1 MYNNPYYNMQRF
13 PQMEPIQTHA
23 YAAPIINTGTQRV
36 STLNGKQVDSID
48 VVKAIEYPLDGSVSY
63 FPLTDGSAIVTK
75 QLRTDGTSR
84 VVVYKPV
91 EEQKNEFSFITADDL
106 NAYIQDL
113 EDFKDLKE
121 ELNSLKKQLKELKE
135 SIKEE

>member
-1 MYNNPYYNMQRF
+1 MYNNPYFSMQRI
-13 PQMEPIQTHA
+13 PQMDPMQNHT
-23 YAAPIINTGTQRV
+23 YAAPIISTGVQRV
-36 STLNGKQVDSID
+36 NTLNGKQVDSID

-75 QLRTDGTSR
+75 QLRNDGTSR
-84 VVVYKPV
+84 IVVYKPT
-91 EEQKNEFSFITADDL
+91 EEEKKDFGFITANDL
-106 NAYIQDL
+106 ESYVQEL

-121 ELNSLKKQLKELKE
+121 EIKSLKTQLKELKE